1 MKRILLAIIVLLLFN
16 CTKKEEK
23 QEEFQPTIAL
33 KYIIKNERVKKIIWD
48 FRLNNIAI
56 NREQKQNKEYEA
68 FRNNLNEKELIQLTE
83 CEVPLL
89 RCIAFKT
96 LVEKEYINIRKILN
110 RHKNDNVLVK
120 EYYYDVVRSEPVKN
134 FMLNQLSP
142 FSSSKFKFSKKEFMK
157 MQDEFNKYN

>member
-1 MKRILLAIIVLLLFN
+1 MKRILIAIMVLLLFN
-16 CTKKEEK
+16 CAKKEEK

-33 KYIIKNERVKKIIWD
+33 KEIIKDERLEKIIGD
-48 FRLNNIAI
+48 FRLTNIAI
-56 NREQKQNKEYEA
+56 NRKQKQNEEYES
-68 FRNNLNEKELIQLTE
+68 FRENLNEKELIELTE

-96 LVEKEYINIRKILN
+96 LVEKEYVNIRKILN

-120 EYYYDVVRSEPVKN
+120 GYYYDIVRSEPSKN

-142 FSSSKFKFSKKEFMK
+142 FSNSKFKFSKKEFMK
-157 MQDEFNKYN
+157 MQDEFNKEN